1 MWTDAG
7 RTTRANGPQRER
19 TRAGRPLDANAVLAL
34 CVGAGRF
41 EAQIFDGDD
50 DDAAALD
57 ELESRARQIAI
68 EPGTDR
74 SGETRAPGSERR

>member
-1 MWTDAG
+1 M
-7 RTTRANGPQRER
+7 
-19 TRAGRPLDANAVLAL
+19 LAL
-34 CVGAGRF
+34 RVGDGRF
-41 EAQIFDGDD
+41 ETQIFDGDD

-74 SGETRAPGSERR
+74 GRETRAPGSERR